1 MDTSRYFIWIEKTL
15 KLLFYR
21 VRTTVMTERTLIGN
35 FLSNFYN
42 IIFLLIVFQPLS

>member
-35 FLSNFYN
+35 FLSTFIILYFY
-42 IIFLLIVFQPLS
+42 